1 MSHKLS
7 HIILSVILRLIRQIL
22 GGDTMKVGYA
32 RVSTVGQ
39 SLENQLASLAKEGC
53 EKIFEE
59 KASGKSSDDREQLQS
74 ALDFV
79 RAGDVLV
86 ITKLDRLA
94 RSMID
99 LSLIA
104 KKLKDKHVGLK
115 ALDQPEIDT
124 TSAIGELL
132 FNVLGAVASFER
144 ALINER
150 TAEGRAKA
158 MSKGVKFGAKA
169 KLSDSEIVKLK
180 SEFELWEG
188 SKSELAA
195 KYGIS
200 RASLYRLIA

>member
-1 MSHKLS
+1 
-7 HIILSVILRLIRQIL
+7 
-22 GGDTMKVGYA
+22 MKVGYA

-39 SLENQLASLAKEGC
+39 SLENQLESLAKEGC

-59 KASGKSSDDREQLQS
+59 KASGKSSDGREQLQL

-79 RAGDVLV
+79 RDGDVLV

-104 KKLKDKHVGLK
+104 KTLKDKKVGLK

-132 FNVLGAVASFER
+132 FNVLGAVAAFER

-158 MSKGVKFGAKA
+158 MSRGVKFGAKT
-169 KLSDSEIVKLK
+169 KLSDDELTKLK
-180 SEFELWEG
+180 AEAELFEG
-188 SKSELAA
+188 SKSELAS